1 MVVVAARRRGRA
13 ERRTRRKEEEEGSG
27 EGASEAGRLRRRAAA
42 RRARFRQRLCG
53 QRARFRLLLPRPPL
67 PPLVQQKHNSP
78 RLFSSAI
85 ANAHRSRSRL
95 TQRAPN
101 TRNNQAE
108 RKKRKRNNATRFL
121 PPQKPKKKAKWPR
134 RPAASCPSSRW
145 RSPSCWAHPPCLH
158 RPARPCAG
166 AGVGG
171 A

>member
-13 ERRTRRKEEEEGSG
+13 ERRTRRKEEEEEEGSG

-42 RRARFRQRLCG
+42 RAAREVSPPSPSSSSPSTRATKTQFSAPLFKRNC
-53 QRARFRLLLPRPPL
+53 QRASLSLTPHAARPKHAQQPSRKKEAKTKQRNAL
-67 PPLVQQKHNSP
+67 PPPSK
-78 RLFSSAI
+78 
-85 ANAHRSRSRL
+85 
-95 TQRAPN
+95 T
-101 TRNNQAE
+101 
-108 RKKRKRNNATRFL
+108 
-121 PPQKPKKKAKWPR
+121 KKKAKWPR